1 MMISRIVTMG
11 SPPEVQSRWL
21 ARCLLLLVV
30 LAGQGVGDLV
40 DSVLDRALGLVDA
53 PFVLEASVSGQ
64 RAGSFLHAP
73 FCFVD
78 VLVGH
83 EPSLLVVSPVRAKLG
98 GSQIVAPLRR
108 PAHPFNHRCRLRAN
122 PYRGRSSVT
131 A

>member
-53 PFVLEASVSGQ
+53 PFVLEALASGQ

-83 EPSLLVVSPVRAKLG
+83 ELSLLALVSSEQSSAAGAISSHRSG
-98 GSQIVAPLRR
+98 
-108 PAHPFNHRCRLRAN
+108 HPRI
-122 PYRGRSSVT
+122 RSST
-131 A
+131 DADCG